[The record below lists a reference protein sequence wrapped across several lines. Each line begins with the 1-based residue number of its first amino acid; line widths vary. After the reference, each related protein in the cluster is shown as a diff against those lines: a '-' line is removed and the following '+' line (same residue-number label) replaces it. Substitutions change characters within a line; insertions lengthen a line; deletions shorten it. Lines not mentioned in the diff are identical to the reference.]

1 MAGNRGRLAFRA
13 SVPPLGH
20 RVYHLV
26 PARSAPAHGPVTA
39 TGTSLENE
47 YLRIEVDPATGW
59 LRSLF
64 DKETGAELMPRDR
77 AEHAVV
83 IDDAT

>member
-1 MAGNRGRLAFRA
+1 MAGNRGRITFRA
-13 SVPPLGH
+13 TVPPLGH

-26 PARSAPAHGPVTA
+26 HGAERAGDGPVPA

-59 LRSLF
+59 LAPCSTRRPAPS
-64 DKETGAELMPRDR
+64 
-77 AEHAVV
+77 
-83 IDDAT
+83 